1 MWKGEEKERD
11 RRMRMNVEGR
21 REGKEDRRMR
31 MNVEGRRE
39 GKEDRSEYEWTM

>member
-21 REGKEDRRMR
+21 REGKRPKDEDECGREKRRKET
-31 MNVEGRRE
+31 EG
-39 GKEDRSEYEWTM
+39 